1 MRKIIDNLRKAKMAH
16 KRWVG
21 HASALIEGL
30 PIDKSQV
37 PINHTDCIFGA
48 WYYGDGQKLSVL
60 KEFKAIENPH
70 SQLHDIY
77 MQIFKILFQKKKV
90 SFFGRLIGKSTKIT
104 EEDKK
109 LARAK
114 YQTLVQV
121 SNKIVDCLDSLERKL
136 KQLGEEKVAKL
147 I

>member
-1 MRKIIDNLRKAKMAH
+1 MREIIDNLRKAKMAH

-30 PIDKSQV
+30 PIDKNQV
-37 PINHTDCIFGA
+37 PINHTDCAFGS
-48 WYYGDGQKLSVL
+48 WYYGEGQKLSVL
-60 KEFKAIENPH
+60 KEFKDIEDPH
-70 SQLHDIY
+70 SQLHEIY

-90 SFFGRLIGKSTKIT
+90 SFFGKLIGKSTKTT
-104 EEDKK
+104 EDDKQ

-121 SNKIVDCLDSLERKL
+121 SNKIVDSLNILEQKL
-136 KQLGEEKVAKL
+136 KQLGEEEVAKL